1 MLSNTKSIYV
11 PVIHNESTEI
21 KHFIIE
27 LQGTIEYDPTKQSL
41 NRSQTEPY
49 EHVSIF
55 LTWKDS
61 ITPILHIGQ
70 QLLYG
75 AKEKLKKPLVL
86 TKKCHKKNENGID
99 TIELVFI
106 QSINE
111 KLVFKQR
118 PLHKIDLE

>member
-1 MLSNTKSIYV
+1 MLSNTESIYI
-11 PVIHNESTEI
+11 PIIHNESKETQ
-21 KHFIIE
+21 HFIIE
-27 LQGTIEYDPTKQSL
+27 LQGTIEYDPTKQYL
-41 NRSQTEPY
+41 YRSQTDSC

-55 LTWKDS
+55 LTWKDE

-75 AKEKLKKPLVL
+75 TREKLKKPLVL
-86 TKKCHKKNENGID
+86 TKKCYRKNENGID
-99 TIELVFI
+99 IRELVFI

-118 PLHKIDLE
+118 PRHKIDLE